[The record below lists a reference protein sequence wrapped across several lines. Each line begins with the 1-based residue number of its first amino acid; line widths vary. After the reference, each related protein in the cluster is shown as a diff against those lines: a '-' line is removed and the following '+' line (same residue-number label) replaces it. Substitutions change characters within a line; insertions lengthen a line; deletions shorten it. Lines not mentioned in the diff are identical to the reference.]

1 MLETYRQL
9 LRDSSELKRL
19 AKQSLNPS
27 QYAAQRAQ
35 VARRLRNLNKQLDPD
50 VATEAQ
56 RVQAMIDVQT
66 YAALGGG
73 KIDSIISNGGAA
85 VKYIEAHKG
94 KALSALVVTT
104 LAVAYINTGDDGIP
118 DTLAAQNTPESQKA
132 LKDLK
137 DVLKGTE
144 EVDMGGQEDWEDRL
158 AAGPDM
164 GMETPPDATPEEP
177 EDAEAEAGATA
188 ADTDAPVDDRI
199 VDAASA
205 EDKDVE
211 DVKEDLKEKQASI
224 LFDANIGGTY
234 KLEQLPERAL
244 RLFIIGLI
252 KGFDEEY
259 SKSVPDPEARKSL
272 IRDIL
277 RLNDEKIDK
286 MQIKSRR
293 IKEAICSQKILN
305 EKEMSFSA
313 KDVADHEEKSWMD
326 DRLAAAKKS
335 SKNKKF
341 NNQGMTIRNPSKY
354 ELNRGLFI
362 KSIMG
367 SLEFMLKGDWAVKD
381 PRWSKIE
388 KLPNYSEKTKVKYE
402 RQLYKKIQKVIKKAY
417 NDVMNYG
424 PVKKQ
429 MKELEDE
436 AKRGTGMTGFGKL
449 DYLDKYDFSSKGN

>member
-1 MLETYRQL
+1 
-9 LRDSSELKRL
+9 
-19 AKQSLNPS
+19 
-27 QYAAQRAQ
+27 
-35 VARRLRNLNKQLDPD
+35 
-50 VATEAQ
+50 
-56 RVQAMIDVQT
+56 
-66 YAALGGG
+66 
-73 KIDSIISNGGAA
+73 
-85 VKYIEAHKG
+85 
-94 KALSALVVTT
+94 VTT